1 LIGSQLHA
9 IENAL
14 ELFTSMVC
22 NIKYI
27 VKSWLLILA
36 LVVGTSMALAQ
47 EDTTKGKPTVT
58 GQTKEAGKEVGKAG
72 KSMGSNVK
80 HGRVVR
86 GGKEFGKHMGHSG
99 KNVGRASK
107 KVASKTYHGGK
118 AVAKKTTKAVKKAV
132 TP

>member
-1 LIGSQLHA
+1 MTG
-9 IENAL
+9 
-14 ELFTSMVC
+14 T
-22 NIKYI
+22 IKYI
-27 VKSWLLILA
+27 VKSWLLVFA
-36 LVVGTSMALAQ
+36 LVIGASIAMAQ

-80 HGRVVR
+80 HGRVAR

-107 KVASKTYHGGK
+107 RVASKTYHGGK
-118 AVAKKTTKAVKKAV
+118 AVAKKSAKVVKKAV